1 MGASP
6 IGIDPVSLFLALM
19 AMAVLPFVAMVVTS
33 YTKVVVVLGLL
44 RNALGVQQVPPN
56 MVLNGIAII
65 IAAYVMAPVAMD
77 AADRM
82 QRSPAG
88 ASSIEQSSNTQQL
101 MSAVSAAREPFRAF
115 LIKHAQPAEKAFFLK
130 SARAIWPP
138 ERAAALHPDDF
149 IVVAPAFLLSELA
162 EAFRIG
168 FLLYLAFVIVDL
180 VVANVLLAMGLSQ
193 VSPTNVAIPFK
204 LLLFVV
210 LDGWSQ
216 VMHGLVLTYR

>member
-19 AMAVLPFVAMVVTS
+19 AMAILPFVAMVVTS

-65 IAAYVMAPVAMD
+65 ISAYVLAPVAMD

-88 ASSIEQSSNTQQL
+88 STIEQSSNTQQP
-101 MSAVSAAREPFRAF
+101 MAAVGSAREPFRAF

-130 SARAIWPP
+130 SARAVWPP
-138 ERAAALHPDDF
+138 ERAAALQADDF
-149 IVVAPAFLLSELA
+149 IVVAPAFLLTELT

-168 FLLYLAFVIVDL
+168 FLLYLAFIIVDL

>member
-1 MGASP
+1 MGSP
-6 IGIDPVSLFLALM
+6 IGIDPVALFLALM

-65 IAAYVMAPVAMD
+65 ISAYVLAPVAME

-82 QRSPAG
+82 QRSSP
-88 ASSIEQSSNTQQL
+88 SPSIEQSSNTQQL
-101 MSAVSAAREPFRAF
+101 MTAVSAAREPFRTF
-115 LIKHAQPAEKAFFLK
+115 LIKHAQPTEKAFFLK
-130 SARAIWPP
+130 SARAVWPP
-138 ERAAALHPDDF
+138 ERAAGLQAEDF
-149 IVVAPAFLLSELA
+149 IVVAPAFLLTELT

-168 FLLYLAFVIVDL
+168 FLLYLAFIIVDL

>member
-138 ERAAALHPDDF
+138 ERAAALHADDF